1 MRGATCRRRDAL
13 AREFGASAVKQYVYA
28 RLLDDDG
35 GLSFVMRCPSTV
47 ELSNLVRVQIFFTFI
62 FLETVCLFEIRQKR

>member
-1 MRGATCRRRDAL
+1 M
-13 AREFGASAVKQYVYA
+13 KQYVYA

-35 GLSFVMRCPSTV
+35 GLLFVMRCPSTV